1 MILEW
6 NLFSMSLSASDVVLV
21 PLDASSCSSVLSSS
35 AGLHDALRSGV
46 VGKVETPTV
55 SESKTD
61 SVEGIA
67 GKTDGKRWTQINQ
80 YETEIKEE
88 KSDVSGETVSVQSQL
103 GKQEIS
109 LHILDTAH

>member
-1 MILEW
+1 
-6 NLFSMSLSASDVVLV
+6 
-21 PLDASSCSSVLSSS
+21 
-35 AGLHDALRSGV
+35 
-46 VGKVETPTV
+46 
-55 SESKTD
+55 
-61 SVEGIA
+61 VEGIA